1 MELNLFTPWNLN
13 ITIHSG
19 CNNCFIKGKCPIRDD
34 TSLLLN
40 EMKKSDLIIIGSPV
54 YLHSFSGIIKSFI
67 DHIAW

>member
-1 MELNLFTPWNLN
+1 M
-13 ITIHSG
+13 
-19 CNNCFIKGKCPIRDD
+19 KGKCPIRDD

-54 YLHSFSGIIKSFI
+54 YLHSFSGITKSFI